1 MISTVSTVTN
11 GKYQK
16 RVFCMENLKTI
27 NSLINDI
34 WKLIKAN
41 PNPVTEAE
49 WEKLLEEGKVI
60 DNNPKYADVEP
71 LARHWILDYM
81 TWLEGKLT

>member
-1 MISTVSTVTN
+1 
-11 GKYQK
+11 
-16 RVFCMENLKTI
+16 MENLKII
-27 NSLINDI
+27 NSLINDL

-41 PNPVTEAE
+41 PNPKTEE
-49 WEKLLEEGKVI
+49 DWEKLLEEGKVI

>member
-1 MISTVSTVTN
+1 MN
-11 GKYQK
+11 
-16 RVFCMENLKTI
+16 ELKTI
-27 NSLINDI
+27 NNLITDV

-41 PNPVTEAE
+41 PNPATEAE
-49 WEKLLEEGKVI
+49 WEKLLEESKVI

-81 TWLEGKLT
+81 TWLEGKLN

>member
-1 MISTVSTVTN
+1 
-11 GKYQK
+11 
-16 RVFCMENLKTI
+16 MESLKTI
-27 NSLINDI
+27 NGLINDI

-41 PNPVTEAE
+41 PNPATEAE
-49 WEKLLEEGKVI
+49 WEKLLEESKAI

-81 TWLEGKLT
+81 TWLEGKLN

>member
-1 MISTVSTVTN
+1 
-11 GKYQK
+11 
-16 RVFCMENLKTI
+16 MENTQILYD
-27 NSLINDI
+27 LIIDV
-34 WKLIKAN
+34 WRLVREN
-41 PNPVTEAE
+41 PNPATEAD

-81 TWLEGKLT
+81 TWLERKLN

>member
-1 MISTVSTVTN
+1 
-11 GKYQK
+11 
-16 RVFCMENLKTI
+16 MENLKTI
-27 NSLINDI
+27 NGLINDI

-41 PNPVTEAE
+41 PNPVTESD

-71 LARHWILDYM
+71 LARHWILNYM
-81 TWLEGKLT
+81 TWLEGKLN

>member
-1 MISTVSTVTN
+1 MN
-11 GKYQK
+11 D
-16 RVFCMENLKTI
+16 LKTI
-27 NSLINDI
+27 NNLITDV

-41 PNPVTEAE
+41 PNPGTDAD

>member
-1 MISTVSTVTN
+1 MD
-11 GKYQK
+11 
-16 RVFCMENLKTI
+16 NLKII
-27 NSLINDI
+27 NGLINDI

-60 DNNPKYADVEP
+60 DNKPKYDDVKPVE
-71 LARHWILDYM
+71 RHWILNYM
-81 TWLEGKLT
+81 TGLEGKLT

>member
-1 MISTVSTVTN
+1 
-11 GKYQK
+11 
-16 RVFCMENLKTI
+16 MENTQTLYD
-27 NSLINDI
+27 LIIDV
-34 WKLIKAN
+34 WRLVREN

>member
-1 MISTVSTVTN
+1 MVE
-11 GKYQK
+11 QK
-16 RVFCMENLKTI
+16 TFY
-27 NSLINDI
+27 SLINDI

-49 WEKLLEEGKVI
+49 WEKLLEEGKAI
-60 DNNPKYADVEP
+60 DNNPKYANVEP

>member
-1 MISTVSTVTN
+1 
-11 GKYQK
+11 
-16 RVFCMENLKTI
+16 MENLKTI
-27 NSLINDI
+27 NSLINDL

-49 WEKLLEEGKVI
+49 WEKLLEESKVI
-60 DNNPKYADVEP
+60 DNNPKYAEVEP
-71 LARHWILDYM
+71 LARHWILDYI

>member
-1 MISTVSTVTN
+1 MN
-11 GKYQK
+11 D
-16 RVFCMENLKTI
+16 LKTI
-27 NSLINDI
+27 NNLITDV

-41 PNPVTEAE
+41 PNPATEAE

>member
-1 MISTVSTVTN
+1 MNDLKIIN
-11 GKYQK
+11 
-16 RVFCMENLKTI
+16 NLIT
-27 NSLINDI
+27 DV

-81 TWLEGKLT
+81 IWLEGKLT

>member
-1 MISTVSTVTN
+1 MN
-11 GKYQK
+11 D
-16 RVFCMENLKTI
+16 LKTI
-27 NSLINDI
+27 NNLITDV

-81 TWLEGKLT
+81 IWLEGKLT

>member
-1 MISTVSTVTN
+1 
-11 GKYQK
+11 
-16 RVFCMENLKTI
+16 MENLKTI
-27 NSLINDI
+27 NGLINDI

-49 WEKLLEEGKVI
+49 WEKLLEECKVI
-60 DNNPKYADVEP
+60 DNNPKYADVEL

>member
-1 MISTVSTVTN
+1 
-11 GKYQK
+11 
-16 RVFCMENLKTI
+16 MENLKTI
-27 NSLINDI
+27 NGLINDI

-49 WEKLLEEGKVI
+49 WEKLLEESKVI
-60 DNNPKYADVEP
+60 DNNPKYAEVEP
-71 LARHWILDYM
+71 LARHWILDYI

>member
-1 MISTVSTVTN
+1 MN
-11 GKYQK
+11 D
-16 RVFCMENLKTI
+16 LKTI
-27 NSLINDI
+27 NNLITDV

-49 WEKLLEEGKVI
+49 WEKLLEEGKVV
-60 DNNPKYADVEP
+60 DNNPKHANVEP

>member
-1 MISTVSTVTN
+1 MN
-11 GKYQK
+11 D
-16 RVFCMENLKTI
+16 LKTI
-27 NSLINDI
+27 NNLITDV

-41 PNPVTEAE
+41 PHPVTDED
-49 WEKLLEEGKVI
+49 WKKLLEEGKVI

-81 TWLEGKLT
+81 TWLEGKLK

>member
-1 MISTVSTVTN
+1 
-11 GKYQK
+11 
-16 RVFCMENLKTI
+16 MENLKTI
-27 NSLINDI
+27 NGLINDL

-49 WEKLLEEGKVI
+49 WEKLLEESKGI

>member
-1 MISTVSTVTN
+1 MN
-11 GKYQK
+11 D
-16 RVFCMENLKTI
+16 LKTI
-27 NSLINDI
+27 NNLITDV

-41 PNPVTEAE
+41 PNPETDAD

-81 TWLEGKLT
+81 TWLEGKLN

>member
-1 MISTVSTVTN
+1 MSD
-11 GKYQK
+11 
-16 RVFCMENLKTI
+16 LKTI
-27 NSLINDI
+27 NNLITDV

-49 WEKLLEEGKVI
+49 WEKLLEESKVI

-71 LARHWILDYM
+71 LAMHWILDYM

>member
-1 MISTVSTVTN
+1 MN
-11 GKYQK
+11 D
-16 RVFCMENLKTI
+16 LKTI
-27 NSLINDI
+27 NNLITDV

-41 PNPVTEAE
+41 PNPATEAE
-49 WEKLLEEGKVI
+49 WEKLLEESKAI

-81 TWLEGKLT
+81 TWLEGKLN

>member
-1 MISTVSTVTN
+1 
-11 GKYQK
+11 
-16 RVFCMENLKTI
+16 MENTQILYD
-27 NSLINDI
+27 LIIDV
-34 WKLIKAN
+34 WRLVREN
-41 PNPVTEAE
+41 PNPVTESD

-81 TWLEGKLT
+81 IWLEGKLT

>member
-1 MISTVSTVTN
+1 MN
-11 GKYQK
+11 D
-16 RVFCMENLKTI
+16 LKTI
-27 NSLINDI
+27 NNLITDV

-49 WEKLLEEGKVI
+49 WEKFLEEGKVI

-81 TWLEGKLT
+81 TWLEGKLN

>member
-1 MISTVSTVTN
+1 MN
-11 GKYQK
+11 D
-16 RVFCMENLKTI
+16 LKTI
-27 NSLINDI
+27 NNLITDV

-60 DNNPKYADVEP
+60 DNNPKYTDVEP
-71 LARHWILDYM
+71 LARHWINNYVF
-81 TWLEGKLT
+81 WLEGKLK

>member
-1 MISTVSTVTN
+1 
-11 GKYQK
+11 
-16 RVFCMENLKTI
+16 MENLKTI
-27 NSLINDI
+27 NGLINDI

-41 PNPVTEAE
+41 PNPVTDEE

-71 LARHWILDYM
+71 LARHWILNYIS
-81 TWLEGKLT
+81 WSEGKLT

>member
-1 MISTVSTVTN
+1 
-11 GKYQK
+11 
-16 RVFCMENLKTI
+16 MENLKTI
-27 NSLINDI
+27 NGLINDI

-49 WEKLLEEGKVI
+49 WEKLLEESKVI
-60 DNNPKYADVEP
+60 DNNPKYAEVEP
-71 LARHWILDYM
+71 LARHWILDDI

>member
-1 MISTVSTVTN
+1 
-11 GKYQK
+11 
-16 RVFCMENLKTI
+16 MENLKTI

-49 WEKLLEEGKVI
+49 WEKLLEESKVI
-60 DNNPKYADVEP
+60 DNNPKYAEVEP
-71 LARHWILDYM
+71 LARHWILDYI

>member
-1 MISTVSTVTN
+1 MN
-11 GKYQK
+11 D
-16 RVFCMENLKTI
+16 LKTI
-27 NSLINDI
+27 NNLIIDV
-34 WKLIKAN
+34 WKLIKPN